1 MVTVIS
7 QGTHPIICLSLI
19 CLSPFATEHCNRVQ
33 HVINTVSREKSE
45 ERREELLLFLTRTT
59 TSICKSTARN
69 MSTKEFEELAL
80 DGHNYPTWASD
91 IEITFAS
98 RGIIDA
104 IAAPITGTD
113 PVNEVKKNMTLFPLR
128 LYIHKDLKQEYLME
142 RCPQLVESSQ
152 RAL

>member
-1 MVTVIS
+1 M
-7 QGTHPIICLSLI
+7 
-19 CLSPFATEHCNRVQ
+19 
-33 HVINTVSREKSE
+33 
-45 ERREELLLFLTRTT
+45 
-59 TSICKSTARN
+59 CKLMDVHGNDCRN

-80 DGHNYPTWASD
+80 DGHNYPTWASA

-113 PVNEVKKNMTLFPLR
+113 PVNEVKKNTTLFLLR

-142 RCPQLVESSQ
+142 RCPHNLWK
-152 RAL
+152 ALKEHYEQQKELIWPPANHE